1 MPPVINTPIV
11 PVILSGGSG
20 QRLWPVS
27 RELHPKQFVNLMSG
41 QSMLQETAE
50 RLSGAPFSAPMV
62 VCNESHRF
70 LVAEH
75 LRDTGIEAAAIVL
88 EPSRRNTAPAAALA
102 ALILMRRDP
111 DAMMLLAPSDHV
123 IAKPEAFLAAI
134 SIAAEAAATGRL
146 VTFGITPDRPATGYG
161 YIQKG
166 DAIEGIDGCF
176 AIDRFAEKPDAATA
190 ADYIADGSYFWNG
203 GIFLFSA
210 ATYIETLEQL
220 RPEMVSAC
228 QKAVDEGRDDLDFFR
243 PDTDAFEACKGES
256 IDYAVMENTTAGAVV
271 PVDIGW
277 HDVGSWES
285 LWLISDKDDN
295 GNVTVGDVI
304 SENVRGS
311 YLRSEG
317 PLIAAIGLE
326 NITVV
331 ATADAVLVG
340 TRDAVENIKPV
351 VEAMKE
357 EAMKGGGRTEFL
369 SHPRIYRP
377 WGWFQTLDRGERHQV
392 KHLMVKPGHGI
403 SLQAHRRRAEHWTVV
418 AGTATVT
425 RDDEILT
432 LEIDQSTY
440 IPLGAKHRLE
450 NLSAEPLSVIEVQS
464 GDYLGEDDIVRF
476 EDKYGRD

>member
-1 MPPVINTPIV
+1 MAPFTDTAIV

-20 QRLWPVS
+20 QRLWPIS
-27 RELHPKQFVNLMSG
+27 RELYPKQFINLMSG
-41 QSMLQETAE
+41 QSLLQETAV
-50 RLSGAPFSAPMV
+50 RLSGTPFSAPMI
-62 VCNESHRF
+62 VCNDSHRF

-75 LRDTGIEAAAIVL
+75 LRDAGIEPFAIVL

-102 ALILMRRDP
+102 ALILMRSDP

-134 SIAAEAAATGRL
+134 PKAFEAAALGKL
-146 VTFGITPDRPATGYG
+146 VTFGIAPDRPATGYG

-166 DAIEGIDGCF
+166 DAIDNIDGCF
-176 AIDRFAEKPDAATA
+176 TINRFAEKPDAATA
-190 ADYIADGSYFWNG
+190 EKYIAEGNYYWNG

-210 ATYIETLEQL
+210 AAYIETLEGH
-220 RPEMVSAC
+220 RPDMVSAC
-228 QKAVDEGRDDLDFFR
+228 RKAIDNGRDDLDFFR
-243 PDTDAFEACKGES
+243 PDTSAFESCEGES
-256 IDYAVMENTTAGAVV
+256 IDYAVMENTTIGAVV
-271 PVDIGW
+271 PVDMGW

-285 LWLISDKDDN
+285 LWLIGEKDAD
-295 GNVTVGDVI
+295 GNVTVGDVF
-304 SENVRGS
+304 SKDVKGA
-311 YLRSEG
+311 YLRSDG
-317 PLIAAIGLE
+317 PLITAIGLE
-326 NITVV
+326 NIAVI

-340 TRDAVENIKPV
+340 ARDAIEDIKPV
-351 VEAMKE
+351 VETMKDN
-357 EAMKGGGRTEFL
+357 GRAEFL

-377 WGWFQTLDRGERHQV
+377 WGWFQTLDQGERHQV

-403 SLQAHRRRAEHWTVV
+403 SLQAHKRRAEHWTVV
-418 AGTATVT
+418 AGTARVT
-425 RDDEILT
+425 RDDEIIT

-450 NLSAEPLSVIEVQS
+450 NPGPDPLNVIEVQS